1 VGRLGIKE
9 QGADI
14 NDSDPRGREAS
25 SEGSRLPPTS
35 RARRPTVFVGSCR
48 SLARFGCQRCA
59 KRDVTGH
66 IIMADG
72 GIVSLTCDERDEAG
86 GRMRDHAAATASRH
100 WFAASARKIR
110 SVERETRWR

>member
-1 VGRLGIKE
+1 MQTPEKTLAIAAGSKFRGPIDEGDALGPGAHPFYCPERL
-9 QGADI
+9 
-14 NDSDPRGREAS
+14 RW
-25 SEGSRLPPTS
+25 PP
-35 RARRPTVFVGSCR
+35 ALR
-48 SLARFGCQRCA
+48 SGLARTVIGRA
-59 KRDVTGH
+59 
-66 IIMADG
+66 